1 MRRSTPSNS
10 GCACTW
16 QVCFLSAWL
25 KAEETEELNG
35 LEKIRVCVR
44 KRPRTPRE
52 VKRNEADVVKV
63 QGRQTIVVEEMK
75 VAVDLT
81 KFIQQVSLTLIISML
96 LRELIAFVGFAY
108 TERQFNYG
116 YQNSV
121 ILCMQSFV

>member
-1 MRRSTPSNS
+1 MPSNS
-10 GCACTW
+10 GCVW
-16 QVCFLSAWL
+16 QVCVLFAWL
-25 KAEETEELNG
+25 KVEETEELNG

-81 KFIQQVSLTLIISML
+81 KFIQQVLLSL
-96 LRELIAFVGFAY
+96 F
-108 TERQFNYG
+108 
-116 YQNSV
+116 
-121 ILCMQSFV
+121 